1 MSLSVRQITPN
12 DVALMEAL
20 LATFGD
26 AFGDVDTYSGNR
38 PKLGTREDVL
48 HFDIAIDGGDGT
60 ARSRRIPP
68 ASGFTT

>member
-26 AFGDVDTYSGNR
+26 AFDDVIHTQGIGQPQVTCGDYSA
-38 PKLGTREDVL
+38 T
-48 HFDIAIDGGDGT
+48 AT
-60 ARSRRIPP
+60 ARS
-68 ASGFTT
+68 